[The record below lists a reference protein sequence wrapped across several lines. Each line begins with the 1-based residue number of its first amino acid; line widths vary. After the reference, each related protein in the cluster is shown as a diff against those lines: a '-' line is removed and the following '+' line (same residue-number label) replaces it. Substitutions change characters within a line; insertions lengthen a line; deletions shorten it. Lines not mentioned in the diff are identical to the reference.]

1 MKSEHHLDDDALS
14 SIAVCEFVDFPRGT
28 GTTVGASH
36 LKRDCSGHG
45 ASQFMTQQQL
55 KSRTVNDQSD
65 KMKNDDWSIQ
75 RTAPSAVFLTVPLH
89 STAVL
94 QLPPHRPY
102 SSGNLQDGGALH
114 TPTLLEGSQPKFQAG
129 ERKTASWDSSPTQL
143 LGLLESF
150 G

>member
-75 RTAPSAVFLTVPLH
+75 RTAPSAVFLLCRCI
-89 STAVL
+89 AL
-94 QLPPHRPY
+94 QY
-102 SSGNLQDGGALH
+102 FNFLH
-114 TPTLLEGSQPKFQAG
+114 TGRTEVAICRTVAPCIY
-129 ERKTASWDSSPTQL
+129 QL
-143 LGLLESF
+143 F
-150 G
+150 